1 MHGEVFLSRCASDV
15 HLPGASL
22 SWQSTE
28 AWPSLTSDNNEE
40 FKSYLSSKLGS
51 IGHDCGMIQKKP
63 MQTCAT
69 ARHADSRGRFADLI
83 KTKTRDTK
91 HTSGTPTQTHTI

>member
-40 FKSYLSSKLGS
+40 LKSYLSSELGS
-51 IGHDCGMIQKKP
+51 IGHDCGMTKKKP
-63 MQTCAT
+63 ICKRVQQQDTPT
-69 ARHADSRGRFADLI
+69 AEADSPI
-83 KTKTRDTK
+83 
-91 HTSGTPTQTHTI
+91 